1 MEEAMNAYVDLR
13 RSEGNVHSLM
23 HHTLN
28 YHPNGSCV
36 CPHLY
41 MGDNLI
47 SNDMMFYNINDCNY
61 FASRLTRTYGN
72 YRYAQNIP
80 IEKKRTAYCV
90 HP

>member
-1 MEEAMNAYVDLR
+1 M
-13 RSEGNVHSLM
+13 VHVFVLM
-23 HHTLN
+23 
-28 YHPNGSCV
+28 
-36 CPHLY
+36 LY

-80 IEKKRTAYCV
+80 LDKKRTAYCV
-90 HP
+90 PRLVDQAKHNIY